1 MRRALLV
8 AIAACLLGA
17 ALAPIAADEQPAGA
31 GGSGRPKVLILGDSM
46 AIGLIEF
53 MKGSTTPD
61 YDADYRL
68 IDKSDG
74 ACNIGRGTLL
84 TYVQTAIPSGAC
96 DDWKT
101 RWPGYITQ
109 YDPEVVVVITGG
121 WDITDRW
128 STPPTSCNPG
138 PLCPVPNQ
146 RISQAK
152 GNQNYYRK
160 LRDAIGLLR
169 AGGAKVVVVSE
180 PYVNPLEPTPNDESP
195 LPPAYHNIHW
205 EPYPDTAPGPSP
217 EWPAGWRPPTTGAT
231 YISSRI
237 KVNALVAQQEL
248 VKAQEY
254 GDVKKVSVFSFL
266 DLLSPGGNSYADE
279 ICEPVTVP
287 PTTACAPED
296 KVLVRFTDGYHLMP
310 AGNQIVADAF
320 DARLRKLLKL
330 PAL

>member
-1 MRRALLV
+1 MTAAV
-8 AIAACLLGA
+8 ALLGA
-17 ALAPIAADEQPAGA
+17 AIVPVATGGPAAAG
-31 GGSGRPKVLILGDSM
+31 SRPTVLVLGDSM
-46 AIGLIEF
+46 AIGLVNY
-53 MKGSTTPD
+53 MKGSTTPA

-68 IDKSDG
+68 INKSDG

-84 TYVQTAIPSGAC
+84 TYRRTAIPSGAC

-101 RWPGYITQ
+101 RWPGYINQ
-109 YDPEVVVVITGG
+109 YDPDVVVLITGG
-121 WDITDRW
+121 WEITDRW

-180 PYVNPLEPTPNDESP
+180 PYVNPLEPTPNEESQ
-195 LPPAYHNIHW
+195 LPPEFHNIHW
-205 EPYPDTAPGPSP
+205 EPYPDTPPGPSA
-217 EWPAGWRPPTTGAT
+217 EWPAGWREPTTGAT
-231 YISSRI
+231 YISSRV

-248 VKAQEY
+248 VKQQEY
-254 GDVKKVSVFSFL
+254 GDIKKVSVFSFL
-266 DLLSPGGNSYADE
+266 DLLSPGGNSYATDV
-279 ICEPVTVP
+279 CAPVSAP
-287 PTTACAPED
+287 PTTACPPED
-296 KVLVRFTDGYHLMP
+296 LVPIRAADGYHLTP
-310 AGNQIVADAF
+310 GGNQIVADAF

-330 PAL
+330 PPL